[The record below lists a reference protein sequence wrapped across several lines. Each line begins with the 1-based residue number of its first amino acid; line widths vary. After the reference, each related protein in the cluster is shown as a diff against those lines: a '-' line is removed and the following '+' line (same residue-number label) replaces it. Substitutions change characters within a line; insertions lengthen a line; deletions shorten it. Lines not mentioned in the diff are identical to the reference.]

1 MHVKYVK
8 SLLLLGSRF
17 SCNYEKMFEMEM
29 TFKIMIDFF
38 TFSIAS
44 VTVPILLLHAE
55 DDFTIPHELCEL
67 VRIFYVYINRY

>member
-1 MHVKYVK
+1 
-8 SLLLLGSRF
+8 
-17 SCNYEKMFEMEM
+17 MFEMEM